1 LGKKRPRK
9 VANLLLIFIL
19 LSFLFG
25 CSPTSKKK
33 TVTKEKLPSLN
44 KEVIPLPPPQ
54 KKGKM
59 SLEET
64 LQKRRSKR
72 RFESREVTLKQI
84 SQLLWACQ
92 GITEPSFGGRTAPSA
107 GALYPLE
114 VYVVKKDGVFHYL
127 PEKHALI
134 RIRKGDMRKELS
146 NAALGQT
153 PPAKAP
159 VSFVITAVYSR
170 TAAKYGERAERYV
183 KLEAGHACQNLLL
196 EVVALD
202 LGGVPI
208 GAFYDEQVQ
217 EVLSLPPQ
225 HEPLYIVPIG
235 YPR

>member
-1 LGKKRPRK
+1 VKRRKKFI
-9 VANLLLIFIL
+9 NLFFICIL
-19 LSFLFG
+19 FFLFLG
-25 CSPTSKKK
+25 CAPAPEETSPSF
-33 TVTKEKLPSLN
+33 N
-44 KEVIPLPPPQ
+44 KEVISLPSPQ
-54 KKGKM
+54 KKGEM

-72 RFESREVTLKQI
+72 VFESGELTLKQI

-92 GITEPSFGGRTAPSA
+92 GITDPSFGGRTAPSA

-114 VYVVKKDGVFHYL
+114 IYVVKKEGVFHYL
-127 PEKHALI
+127 SEKHVLE
-134 RIRKGDMRKELS
+134 RIKKGDVRKELS
-146 NAALGQT
+146 DAALGQK

-196 EVVALD
+196 QAVALD

-208 GAFYDEQVQ
+208 GAFRDEQVQ
-217 EVLSLPPQ
+217 KVLSLPPQ